1 MTKKERVRLAIA
13 HQETDIVPYD
23 IGFTI
28 PAWEKLVNHLGRDPT
43 IDELGLHIAHLGT
56 TPEGAWVEV
65 KPDFWR
71 DEFGVI
77 WNRTIDKDIGNPE
90 PILLKPS
97 LKGYEFP
104 DPDDP
109 KRYAH
114 FPSFIEAN
122 KDKFILCEIGFSLFE
137 RAWSMRGMENLLI
150 DMVEN
155 PSFVHELMEAI
166 AWFNVR
172 VIRNATKYPI
182 DGFYFGDDW
191 GQQRGLIM
199 GPRHWREYIKP
210 RLKMMYDEVHKAG
223 LPVFIH
229 SCGDVQELFPELIE
243 IGVNVFN
250 PFQPEVM
257 DIYEMKRRYG
267 KELTFYGGISVQRLL
282 PFGTPEE
289 VRSETRRILKELGR
303 GGGYIASPSHAIPK
317 DVPIENI
324 LALIETLQQ
333 Q

>member
-1 MTKKERVRLAIA
+1 RVKSAIA
-13 HQETDIVPYD
+13 HEETDIVPYD
-23 IGFTI
+23 IGFTQ
-28 PAWEKLVNHLGRDPT
+28 PAWEKLVSYLGRAPT
-43 IDELGLHIAHLGT
+43 MDELGLHIAHLGA
-56 TPEGAWVEV
+56 TPLDAWVEV
-65 KPDFWR
+65 KPGFWR

-90 PILLKPS
+90 PILLEPR

-137 RAWSMRGMENLLI
+137 RAWSMRGMENLLV
-150 DMVEN
+150 DMKEN
-155 PSFVHELMEAI
+155 PSFVHELLEAI

-172 VIRNATKYPI
+172 VIRNAVRYPI

-199 GPRHWREYIKP
+199 GPLLWREFLKP
-210 RLKMMYDEVHKAG
+210 RLKMMYEEVHKAN

-229 SCGDVQELFPELIE
+229 SCGDVKELFPELIE

-267 KELTFYGGISVQRLL
+267 NDLTFYGGISVQRLL

-289 VRSETRRILKELGR
+289 VKRETKRILKELGK

-317 DVPIENI
+317 DVPLENI
-324 LALIETLQQ
+324 LALIETLRQA
-333 Q
+333 

>member
-1 MTKKERVRLAIA
+1 
-13 HQETDIVPYD
+13 
-23 IGFTI
+23 
-28 PAWEKLVNHLGRDPT
+28 HLG
-43 IDELGLHIAHLGT
+43 A
-56 TPEGAWVEV
+56 TPLDAWVEV
-65 KPDFWR
+65 KPGFWR

-90 PILLKPS
+90 PILLEPR

-137 RAWSMRGMENLLI
+137 RAWSMRGMENLLV
-150 DMVEN
+150 DMKEN
-155 PSFVHELMEAI
+155 PSFVHELLEAI

-172 VIRNATKYPI
+172 VIRNAVRYPI

-199 GPRHWREYIKP
+199 GPLLWREFLKP
-210 RLKMMYDEVHKAG
+210 RLKMMYEEVHKAN

-229 SCGDVQELFPELIE
+229 SCGDVKELFPELIE

-267 KELTFYGGISVQRLL
+267 NDLTFYGGISVQRLL

-289 VRSETRRILKELGR
+289 VKRETKRILKELGK

-317 DVPIENI
+317 DVPLENI
-324 LALIETLQQ
+324 LALIETLRQA
-333 Q
+333 